1 MQQQPESLRQPH
13 YTKDKFCLLLPFVY
27 LCVLFYFLHCLALG
41 FGSFSELYIFGNLS
55 AGGKDRL

>member
-1 MQQQPESLRQPH
+1 MQQQTESLRQPR
-13 YTKDKFCLLLPFVY
+13 YTKDKFCLLLLFVY
-27 LCVLFYFLHCLALG
+27 FSVLFYFCICLALG